1 MSRRSREPQEVAPLT
16 KKRTVA
22 LVGRPNVGKS
32 TLFNRLTGTRHALV
46 DDRPGVTRDRR
57 YGEGSIGP
65 LEFRVVDTAGMEE
78 KRDHQAMEMRM
89 LAQTTAAIREAD
101 VALMLVDGLSG
112 ITPEDEHFAR
122 YLRKLSIPVI
132 LAVNKSESKR
142 TLSSLTD
149 AFSLGLG
156 DPVAISAE
164 HGEGMGDLYNAL
176 VAAFPDEEEVFATE
190 EDAETPLQLAIIGRP
205 NAGKSTLLNALVGS
219 DRVLT
224 GPEAG
229 LTRDSIAVDYEWKG
243 KKLKLVDTAGLR
255 KQARR
260 QEKLER
266 LSAQDS
272 FRSVQ
277 YAHVVVLLLDATSP
291 LDKQDLKLA
300 EHCIEEGR
308 ALVIA
313 VNKWDLVPNEKA
325 WMTTL
330 QKMVDSRLP
339 MVRGVPLVTLSA
351 LNATGLDNLIKEVF
365 NVYELW
371 NTRISTGK
379 LNRWLD
385 GMMASHPPPLA
396 QGARPVRL
404 KYMTQVKSRPP
415 TFVIFATRKEKL
427 PESYRR
433 YLVHGIREAFDL
445 PAVPIR
451 LNIRA
456 TKNPFADEE

>member
-1 MSRRSREPQEVAPLT
+1 MSRRSREPQEAPTLT
-16 KKRTVA
+16 KKRTIA

-78 KRDHQAMEMRM
+78 KRDSQTMEMRM
-89 LAQTTAAIREAD
+89 LAQTTAAIKEAD
-101 VALMLVDGLSG
+101 VALMLVDGLAG

-142 TLSSLTD
+142 TLGSLTD

-164 HGEGMGDLYNAL
+164 HGEGLGDLYNAL
-176 VAAFPDEEEVFATE
+176 VAALPEEEEIAASE
-190 EDAETPLQLAIIGRP
+190 ETAETPLQLAIIGRP

-243 KKLKLVDTAGLR
+243 QKLKLVDTAGLR

-351 LNATGLDNLIKEVF
+351 LNATGLDGLLKEVF
-365 NVYELW
+365 TVYDLW

-379 LNRWLD
+379 LNRWLE

-415 TFVIFATRKEKL
+415 SFVIFATRKEKL

-433 YLVHGIREAFDL
+433 YLVHGIRQAFDL